1 MKMKLPLPKPPPKA
15 QKKMSLAEM
24 NKTLDQASK
33 NFRVAIFKGDYED
46 AYKKILPAYQ
56 LVPQHPNI
64 LMDLAFT
71 ELRLQKFELAYEH
84 YTKAVKYS
92 GPQVNTYIYDGLTE
106 VCHFLG
112 KSEECVQ
119 IGRLAIQ
126 TKKDMV
132 ANEPMLKVIQAAPE
146 PLNPDHPAENIIAFS
161 LFGNLARYCET
172 SIINVDLVKEIYPE
186 WTCRFYVNDT
196 VTDLVKQR
204 LRDKGAQI
212 VEVNEQ
218 QNQLS
223 GLFWRFF
230 VMDDPTV
237 KRFLIRDADS
247 LVSYR
252 ERAAVDAWVGSDK
265 WFHTMH
271 DGYTHTELILA
282 GMWGGC
288 HGIFEHTEQLIH
300 DFIQKGQFPNQ
311 RVIDQHF
318 LRFSIWPTLSQS
330 VMIHDSKG
338 FDESGIPFPSHEK
351 YTDFE
356 DLSQFHVGMNE
367 GSGNVAITVDFPKGS
382 QVNWSLLDGDGKLV
396 CKYVADVTNDQKIV
410 LDMPRSYAREIEK
423 QQWKIVV
430 ENRSTST

>member
-1 MKMKLPLPKPPPKA
+1 MKMKLPLPKPPAKA
-15 QKKMSLAEM
+15 QKKMSVAEM

-33 NFRVAIFKGDYED
+33 NFRVAIFKGDYEE
-46 AYKKILPAYQ
+46 AYKKILPAHQ
-56 LVPQHPNI
+56 LLPQHPSI
-64 LMDLAFT
+64 LMDLAYT
-71 ELRLQKFELAYEH
+71 ELRLSKLELAYEH
-84 YTKAVKYS
+84 YTKAIKYS
-92 GPQVNTYIYDGLTE
+92 GAQVDTGIYDGLTE

-112 KSEECVQ
+112 KTEECVQ

-126 TKKDMV
+126 TKKQMV
-132 ANEPMLKVIQAAPE
+132 ANEPLLKTIGTAPA
-146 PLNPDHPAENIIAFS
+146 PFNPNRPAENIIAFS

-172 SIINVDLVKEIYPE
+172 SMINVDLVKEIYPE
-186 WTCRFYVNDT
+186 WTCRFYVNET

-204 LRDKGAQI
+204 LIDKGAQV

-252 ERAAVDAWVGSDK
+252 ERAVVDEWLGSNK

-288 HGIFEHTEQLIH
+288 HGVFANIEQLIH

-318 LRFSIWPTLSQS
+318 LRFAIWPTLSQS
-330 VMIHDSKG
+330 VMIHDSQG
-338 FDESGIPFPSHEK
+338 FDHEGKKFHIPSKSKDYELLA
-351 YTDFE
+351 D
-356 DLSQFHVGMNE
+356 FHVGMNE
-367 GSGNVAITVDFPKGS
+367 GSGNIGMNVDFPKGS
-382 QVNWSLLDGDGKLV
+382 QVYWSLLDEYGQIV
-396 CKYVADVTNDQKIV
+396 CKYTADVTNEQKIV
-410 LDMPRSYAREIEK
+410 LDIPRSFARVIEK
-423 QQWKIVV
+423 QQWKIEV
-430 ENRSTST
+430 TST